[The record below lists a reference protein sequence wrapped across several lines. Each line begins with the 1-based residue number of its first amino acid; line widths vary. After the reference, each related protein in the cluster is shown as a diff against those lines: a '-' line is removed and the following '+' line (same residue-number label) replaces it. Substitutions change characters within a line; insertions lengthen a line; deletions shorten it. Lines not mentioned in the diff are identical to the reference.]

1 MCSASGH
8 VLQMPP
14 WASTRRS
21 ERFLSTRR
29 EGSHASGVF
38 LYGSLWNAHRATVR
52 NSDGCMRLWENA
64 VDRSGVVKCR
74 SMVCPKNGRTAK
86 HHFPHKWAKRNLLF
100 FERVPNA
107 SRKTF
112 AVFPAFYSF
121 LSNGHFCPL
130 ALYGK
135 TQ

>member
-1 MCSASGH
+1 
-8 VLQMPP
+8 
-14 WASTRRS
+14 
-21 ERFLSTRR
+21 
-29 EGSHASGVF
+29 
-38 LYGSLWNAHRATVR
+38 
-52 NSDGCMRLWENA
+52 MRLWENA